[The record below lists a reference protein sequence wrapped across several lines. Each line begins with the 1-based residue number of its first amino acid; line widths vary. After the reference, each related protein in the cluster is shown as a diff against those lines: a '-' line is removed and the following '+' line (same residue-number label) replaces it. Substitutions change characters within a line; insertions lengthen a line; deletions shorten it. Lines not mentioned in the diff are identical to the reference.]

1 MNDLDSFPRPGV
13 TVDIAVLTVSRP
25 SESIPELRVLVQDRR
40 EPSGRSL
47 PGGFIRERWTVDRTV
62 DDVLRRKVGIEPSER
77 NRPRLLRLFDDPDRD
92 DRSWVM
98 SAAHS
103 LSLPEHD
110 LLDATGDLVRVDPAG
125 RLVGEPR
132 LLFDHDEIVTAA
144 VDGAA
149 GALRDPLP
157 LRRHPPRPRRFPA
170 RAVHPAPAAQG
181 ARGRRR
187 RRAAQGQL
195 QPADAGVRRAGDAQR
210 QGRGLRRAAGAA
222 GDALPEVALILATGS
237 PSRARRDEA
246 PNSSSRCSNGA
257 HLSPNPLRNAPV
269 ELANLIR
276 AVVCPR
282 RAQ

>member
-1 MNDLDSFPRPGV
+1 MKNLDSFPRPGV

-77 NRPRLLRLFDDPDRD
+77 NRPRLLRLFDDPERD

-103 LSLPEHD
+103 LSLPEPD

-132 LLFDHDEIVTAA
+132 LLFDHDEIVSAA
-144 VDGAA
+144 VD
-149 GALRDPLP
+149 ALRERYEIRYRYVDIHPDPDGFLP
-157 LRRHPPRPRRFPA
+157 EPFTLRQLRKVHEAVVGAVLHKDNFNRRMREYVEPLT
-170 RAVHPAPAAQG
+170 RNGTVVVSDG
-181 ARGRRR
+181 LRGR
-187 RRAAQGQL
+187 
-195 QPADAGVRRAGDAQR
+195 PATLYRKR
-210 QGRGLRRAAGAA
+210 
-222 GDALPEVALILATGS
+222 P
-237 PSRARRDEA
+237 
-246 PNSSSRCSNGA
+246 
-257 HLSPNPLRNAPV
+257 
-269 ELANLIR
+269 
-276 AVVCPR
+276 
-282 RAQ
+282 